1 MLKAKF
7 KLNAATVK
15 LAITIIEKELDE
27 RAAIVCETEGKYT
40 TVVGGNH
47 LVMLVI
53 GTLADLGE
61 RALEFCMTV

>member
-7 KLNAATVK
+7 KLDAATVK
-15 LAITIIEKELDE
+15 RAITIVESELDE

-40 TVVGGNH
+40 TIVGGNH

-61 RALEFCMTV
+61 SALEFCMTV